1 MKIPGPVATVP
12 YPSRN
17 YGIPIRAAPA
27 TITFDN
33 RRAPISFRLRNDY
46 DACTIH
52 KGKQMR
58 RRSAKT
64 VKDTIGHRQAVV
76 VRREADNPL
85 WTKEHDGERWNPED
99 LFVAALS
106 ACHKLWYLHFC
117 AVSGVVVTGYE
128 DHAEGTMEM
137 DEDGAG
143 RFTEVV
149 LKPRVTITER
159 SDVGIAEELHGDAHE
174 KCFIANSVN
183 FPVRCEPT
191 IIRA

>member
-1 MKIPGPVATVP
+1 MSDKHHEYSVTVTWTGNQGTGTSAYRAYSRDHVISANGKPDIPGSSDSA
-12 YPSRN
+12 
-17 YGIPIRAAPA
+17 
-27 TITFDN
+27 
-33 RRAPISFRLRNDY
+33 FRG
-46 DACTIH
+46 DA
-52 KGKQMR
+52 
-58 RRSAKT
+58 
-64 VKDTIGHRQAVV
+64 
-76 VRREADNPL
+76 
-85 WTKEHDGERWNPED
+85 ERWNPED

-159 SDVGIAEELHGDAHE
+159 SDVAIAEELHGDAHE

-191 IIRA
+191 IVRA